1 MNKIIWSW
9 FFCIINISTIIKTNC
24 DNDQDW
30 IIVINYDQI
39 ELNIIGEY
47 FNNYEE
53 NWLTTNSRLFIN
65 LFLRNLNNS
74 VVNKI
79 I

>member
-1 MNKIIWSW
+1 MNKITWSW
-9 FFCIINISTIIKTNC
+9 FFCITIIKTNC

-30 IIVINYDQI
+30 IVINYDQI